1 MKVIGAGL
9 ACLDIINEEKK
20 ISVMNGG
27 TCANVLTALAQL
39 GEDATM
45 LLPEY
50 MSDIRKDEFYLT
62 FNRLNVNLLF
72 YGNTKQKIPR
82 IVETYDDNYRHVFY
96 TKCPKCKKD
105 LIKNRFVTKRET
117 KALTGVFKVC
127 DVFFTDRI
135 SDGIKEIAKELNR
148 NQAKVFYEPN
158 SGRNLKALV
167 EMAKL
172 SNVLKF
178 STDRISMSLA
188 EGILSQCQ
196 DTMLEVVIA
205 THGKKGLSYCYKMNS
220 GGFSDW
226 IEGPHINFKSI
237 KDTSGAGDWLTAG
250 FLHYWSRE
258 QFELSK
264 KTIYNILEK
273 SLKLSEIAS
282 MTQGAQGVFYDK
294 EVLEML
300 KEEYEVKIVTPLE
313 QCMEHIGGKKYCDF
327 CLSECEEQC

>member
-1 MKVIGAGL
+1 MKIIGAGL

-39 GEDATM
+39 GEDVTM

-50 MSDIRKDEFYLT
+50 INDIHKDEFYLT

-72 YGNTKQKIPR
+72 YGKTKQKIPR
-82 IVETYDDNYRHVFY
+82 IVETYDDNYRHLFY
-96 TKCPKCKKD
+96 TKCPQCKKD
-105 LIKNRFVTKRET
+105 LIKNRFLTKRET
-117 KALTGVFKVC
+117 KALTGAFKEC

-135 SDGIKEIAKELNR
+135 SDGIKEIAKELNK

-178 STDRISMSLA
+178 STERISMSLA
-188 EGILSQCQ
+188 EEILSQCQ
-196 DTMLEVVIA
+196 DTILEVVIA
-205 THGKKGLSYCYKMNS
+205 THGQKGLSYCYKMNNGS
-220 GGFSDW
+220 FSDW
-226 IEGPHINFKSI
+226 IEGPHINFKFI

-258 QFELSK
+258 QFELSNNA
-264 KTIYNILEK
+264 IYNALEK
-273 SLKLSEIAS
+273 SLNLSEIAS

-294 EVLEML
+294 EVFEML

-313 QCMEHIGGKKYCDF
+313 QCREHLEEKKYCEF
-327 CLSECEEQC
+327 CLSEYDE

>member
-1 MKVIGAGL
+1 M
-9 ACLDIINEEKK
+9 
-20 ISVMNGG
+20 
-27 TCANVLTALAQL
+27 
-39 GEDATM
+39 
-45 LLPEY
+45 
-50 MSDIRKDEFYLT
+50 
-62 FNRLNVNLLF
+62 
-72 YGNTKQKIPR
+72 
-82 IVETYDDNYRHVFY
+82 
-96 TKCPKCKKD
+96 
-105 LIKNRFVTKRET
+105 
-117 KALTGVFKVC
+117 
-127 DVFFTDRI
+127 FFTDRI

-294 EVLEML
+294 EVLEL
-300 KEEYEVKIVTPLE
+300 LIEDYEWNYLTPLE